1 MKPAVLSD
9 IHGNVRALRAVIR
22 DLDHRDG
29 DQVVNLADCL
39 YGSVDPRP
47 LVKSPSRELAPTCD
61 T

>member
-1 MKPAVLSD
+1 MKLPVLSD

-22 DLDHRDG
+22 DLDHRD
-29 DQVVNLADCL
+29 VEKVANLADSF

-47 LVKSPSRELAPTCD
+47 LVKFPSRKSAPTCG

>member
-47 LVKSPSRELAPTCD
+47 LVKSPLGN
-61 T
+61 